1 MSKPLGFRGGITRV
15 ILPYFLFPLK
25 LTDISNADD
34 PVTQNHVKSD
44 NGLNDLD
51 CPDQNLAVVDD
62 LVAHELCLDFIE
74 RFPLLSQQR
83 ACRRFRGDSS
93 LP

>member
-1 MSKPLGFRGGITRV
+1 MSKPSCFRGGIAKV
-15 ILPYFLFPLK
+15 ILPYFFIPLR

-34 PVTQNHVKSD
+34 PVTQNHVKSN

-51 CPDQNLAVVDD
+51 CPDQNLAMVDD

-74 RFPLLSQQR
+74 RFPYYLSSGR
-83 ACRRFRGDSS
+83 
-93 LP
+93 